1 MKCHKWILFAVP
13 LAIALSACEAR
24 EPGLALEAIAP
35 LEQIDEILDET
46 TGTPSSQTFEDVVEL
61 VSLKGSST
69 TVYKLEDGRYLN
81 HEGQYF
87 TFDGMDT
94 WTCDDGSFWSR
105 KLDTPVTR
113 VLAEFAVERF
123 LAQRPDYLFCSDGS
137 ENASKVVLTF
147 DTDVTQFRFL
157 RLNGTFDSTGAFHC
171 SETQE
176 LYSEAKITTTDLM
189 VVEANLDGLIPT
201 RGISFVDPEGITRY
215 YYLALSGEDNAP
227 LLVSFK

>member
-1 MKCHKWILFAVP
+1 MKCHKWILFMLP
-13 LAIALSACEAR
+13 LALTLSACEAR
-24 EPGLALEAIAP
+24 APELAMEATAP
-35 LEQIDEILDET
+35 LEQMDEILDEPT
-46 TGTPSSQTFEDVVEL
+46 IPSSEPFEDVVEL
-61 VSLKGSST
+61 VSPEGNTT
-69 TVYKLEDGRYLN
+69 TVYKLDDGRYLN
-81 HEGQYF
+81 RQDQYF

-94 WTCDDGSFWSR
+94 WICDDGSFWSR

-123 LAQRPDYLFCSDGS
+123 LVQRPDYLFYSDGS
-137 ENASKVVLTF
+137 KNASKVVLTF

-157 RLNGTFDSTGAFHC
+157 RLNGSFDSAGAFHC
-171 SETQE
+171 SETKE
-176 LYSEAKITTTDLM
+176 LYSEEKITPDDLM
-189 VVEANLDGLIPT
+189 VVETNLDGLIPT

>member
-1 MKCHKWILFAVP
+1 M
-13 LAIALSACEAR
+13 
-24 EPGLALEAIAP
+24 
-35 LEQIDEILDET
+35 
-46 TGTPSSQTFEDVVEL
+46 
-61 VSLKGSST
+61 
-69 TVYKLEDGRYLN
+69 
-81 HEGQYF
+81 
-87 TFDGMDT
+87 
-94 WTCDDGSFWSR
+94 
-105 KLDTPVTR
+105 
-113 VLAEFAVERF
+113 
-123 LAQRPDYLFCSDGS
+123 
-137 ENASKVVLTF
+137 TF